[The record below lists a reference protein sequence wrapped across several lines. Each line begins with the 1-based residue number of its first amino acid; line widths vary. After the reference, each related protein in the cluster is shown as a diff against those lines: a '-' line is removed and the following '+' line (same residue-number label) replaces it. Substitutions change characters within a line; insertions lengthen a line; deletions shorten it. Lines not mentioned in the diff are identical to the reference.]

1 MAIIEEVHDEVVSI
15 PEKMD
20 ILTID
25 DKQADKQVDKQAGDS
40 GSPNPTK
47 ITDSDSTSLLPSQY
61 QDASVSD
68 EYATDGIGNY
78 PRMTKKSLRKLC
90 KENKHY
96 ITPYLNDNLY
106 MHMKGW
112 WKIENMEEYKVVL
125 QTKGQKGQKRS
136 KKVKKKSKMVKKGQ
150 KRSKKVK
157 KSQNRSKLSQ
167 KDHENT
173 QKA

>member
-136 KKVKKKSKMVKKGQ
+136 KKVK
-150 KRSKKVK
+150 
-157 KSQNRSKLSQ
+157 
-167 KDHENT
+167 
-173 QKA
+173 